1 MCERYTDQFP
11 LALNWASGAQP
22 RHVSDWES
30 NWSPL
35 GSQAGAYT
43 LSHTSKGTEHFHCA
57 RKISVC
63 SFSVI
68 SPSDQTII
76 LIFSIHLFLWKS
88 INMDSYISLVPFV
101 FQVLLF
107 ITTKTRGLHYLN
119 FCNEE
124 TEANNV
130 PVLIG

>member
-1 MCERYTDQFP
+1 MCERYIDQFP

-30 NWSPL
+30 NCRPL
-35 GSQAGAYT
+35 GSQAGALYT
-43 LSHTSKGTEHFHCA
+43 EPHQQGHRAFSLCQKDLCVFLFSHLPIRSNHF
-57 RKISVC
+57 
-63 SFSVI
+63 
-68 SPSDQTII
+68 